1 MTVAPPSGRVGLV
14 GAGATVYE
22 APMPTFVQRR
32 ARDAPKLD
40 AAKLRRIADRMLGAL
55 ELEDAE
61 LSVLL
66 VDDEGIRVLNREHRK
81 KDKPTDVLSFPQ
93 PKPKYSVPGMP
104 RLLGDVVISL
114 PTALRQARSRKR
126 ELMPEVRFLLAHG
139 ILHLIGH
146 DHANPKQKRVMDA
159 ETRRLVRAAL
169 PEDERTARRAPSTRH
184 RNVLFAAPKQRHR
197 PAGRKPTSARASN
210 APRPGNRLR
219 NRS

>member
-1 MTVAPPSGRVGLV
+1 MGVGT
-14 GAGATVYE
+14 TVYE
-22 APMPTFVQRR
+22 PLMPTFVQRR
-32 ARDAPKLD
+32 ARGAPKLD
-40 AAKLRRIADRMLGAL
+40 AVKLRRIADRMLAAL

-146 DHANPKQKRVMDA
+146 DHANPEEKRVMDA
-159 ETRRLVRAAL
+159 ETRRLVRAA
-169 PEDERTARRAPSTRH
+169 PTEDEKKARRAPSTRAG
-184 RNVLFAAPKQRHR
+184 NVRFGATKPRHR
-197 PAGRKPTSARASN
+197 PAGRDPASARGSN